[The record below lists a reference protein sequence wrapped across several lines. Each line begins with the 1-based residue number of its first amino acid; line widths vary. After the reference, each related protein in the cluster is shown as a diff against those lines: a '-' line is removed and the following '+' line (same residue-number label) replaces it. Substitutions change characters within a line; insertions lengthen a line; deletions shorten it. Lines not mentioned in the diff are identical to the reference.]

1 MKKRTVCE
9 LTVTIRDI
17 AKCLET
23 RRSGKKEVDELIR
36 LLRETA
42 IQLETLKRQRDRAKR
57 ALIRMEEICA
67 LCRHRR
73 ELHDPA
79 CEKNDGDCTA
89 CAEEC
94 PCGACEKGSEFEWE

>member
-9 LTVTIRDI
+9 LAWTIRYI

-23 RRSGKKEVDELIR
+23 RHADEEDANELIR
-36 LLRETA
+36 FLRETA

-73 ELHDPA
+73 EFNDPA
-79 CEKNDGDCTA
+79 CIKNDCDCIT

>member
-9 LTVTIRDI
+9 LAGTIRDM

-67 LCRHRR
+67 LCRRRR
-73 ELHDPA
+73 ELHDPV

>member
-9 LTVTIRDI
+9 LAGTIRDM

-36 LLRETA
+36 FLRETA
-42 IQLETLKRQRDRAKR
+42 MQLETLKRQRDRAKR
-57 ALIRMEEICA
+57 ALIRMEDICA

-79 CEKNDGDCTA
+79 CEKNDCDCIA

-94 PCGACEKGSEFEWE
+94 PCGACEKWSEFEWE